1 MNDSRDL
8 SALMLTWQSLL
19 RKNMAGDWRNE
30 GRGVRGWFILTDSL
44 PVLRCGNGV
53 DGKKLFLMGPK
64 SLLPPLMLPRG
75 ALAAGDA
82 KERDRALTGEM
93 RAGPSGEGLVGPTSV
108 ADVSVKERYHGFS
121 ESKWWDTVKA
131 NLEEEQEPT
140 FAVDLIDEGS
150 NRRDEALG

>member
-8 SALMLTWQSLL
+8 SVLMLTWQSLL

-30 GRGVRGWFILTDSL
+30 GRGVRGWLILIDSL

-53 DGKKLFLMGPK
+53 DGNKLFLIGLK
-64 SLLPPLMLPRG
+64 LPLMLPRG
-75 ALAAGDA
+75 VLADGDA
-82 KERDRALTGEM
+82 NERDRALSGEM
-93 RAGPSGEGLVGPTSV
+93 RAGPIGEGLVGPTFA
-108 ADVSVKERYHGFS
+108 ADVSVKVRYHGLS

-131 NLEEEQEPT
+131 NLEEEQEPI